1 MNTGRNHAGLPSSRQ
16 RLVVPFRLQPP
27 AALPDGMSGIDPLR
41 VDAIQASPVTRR
53 LAKAAGRI
61 EFAYATDEDFTSGCS
76 PPPLTRTQLPSVT
89 GPPDEAGQ
97 GLSPCETIALE
108 GARMRRGIAALGFSF
123 GFSFAGPGA
132 SAADQ
137 TIVSQYGQ
145 PK

>member
-108 GARMRRGIAALGFSF
+108 GARVRRASPDSVAHQPVQRFEN
-123 GFSFAGPGA
+123 PGA
-132 SAADQ
+132 GDDLIAQ
-137 TIVSQYGQ
+137 GG
-145 PK
+145 P